1 MNNKKTVSQILVFI
15 VLLVIVIGGI
25 LVKINIDDN
34 NTQNNNSEYA
44 NLNINQEEL
53 NIFYLNVGQA
63 DSTFITIN
71 GYNMLIDSGNEQDG
85 YYIWQFLKAQNI
97 TKLDYFIITHFDEDH
112 MGGAYKILE
121 EMKIGVLYMPNNSS
135 DTKTYQK
142 FIQTIEQENIN
153 VNRNL
158 KASNDIIYSLGNA
171 TWKVLNI
178 DDGKN
183 LNDSSIVIQ
192 LDYKQTKYLFMGD
205 ATSNVEENSDIK
217 WEEIDVL
224 KVGHHGD
231 SKCTSQNFLNKINP
245 KYAIISVGKN
255 NSYKHPD
262 EETLERLQNHS
273 SILQIYRTDEDGT
286 IWLTSSGNEINIEK
300 IKYNLD
306 GTGRKQAIFFERKY
320 LYAFFLHYRFSVFK
334 PNYMV

>member
-1 MNNKKTVSQILVFI
+1 MNDKKLVSQILVFI
-15 VLLVIVIGGI
+15 VLLVIVIVGI
-25 LVKINIDDN
+25 LVKINV
-34 NTQNNNSEYA
+34 NNNSTPNNNDEYA

-97 TKLDYFIITHFDEDH
+97 TKLDYFIVTHFDEDH

-121 EMKIGVLYMPNNSS
+121 EMNIGILYMP
-135 DTKTYQK
+135 
-142 FIQTIEQENIN
+142 
-153 VNRNL
+153 
-158 KASNDIIYSLGNA
+158 
-171 TWKVLNI
+171 
-178 DDGKN
+178 
-183 LNDSSIVIQ
+183 
-192 LDYKQTKYLFMGD
+192 
-205 ATSNVEENSDIK
+205 
-217 WEEIDVL
+217 
-224 KVGHHGD
+224 
-231 SKCTSQNFLNKINP
+231 
-245 KYAIISVGKN
+245 N

-306 GTGRKQAIFFERKY
+306 GTGRKHASILKRKY
-320 LYAFFLHYRFSVFK
+320 LYAFFLRYRISVFK